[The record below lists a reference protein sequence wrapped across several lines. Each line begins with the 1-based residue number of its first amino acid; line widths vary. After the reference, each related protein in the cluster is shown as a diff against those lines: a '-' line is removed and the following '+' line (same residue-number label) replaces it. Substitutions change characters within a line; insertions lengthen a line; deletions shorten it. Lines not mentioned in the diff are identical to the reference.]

1 MKNNFVITLLLIISL
16 LLVGCQINI
25 PNSTT
30 TLKGS
35 GKVITENRSVSN
47 FKNITISGMGDMLI
61 TQGETESL
69 TIEAE
74 DNIVALIKTEVKDDT
89 LTIGFTQN
97 NINLRPTQPI
107 KYTLAVKALDNLR
120 ISGAG
125 NINIPALKTEKFVL
139 KISGAGNVKLDKLEA
154 TDLTMILSG
163 AGNASVSGQV
173 TSQTIELTGVG
184 NYGGRELSSQT
195 ANVLLSGAGNATV
208 WAQKN
213 LEAKISGF
221 GSVNYYGSPEVT
233 RKISGAGNIKN
244 LGNQP

>member
-1 MKNNFVITLLLIISL
+1 MKNYFAITLFLIISL
-16 LLVGCQINI
+16 LLVSCQIDI
-25 PNSTT
+25 PSSSNPIT
-30 TLKGS
+30 GS
-35 GKVITENRSVSN
+35 GKVITENRNVSN
-47 FKNITISGMGDMLI
+47 FKNITFSGMGEMLI

-69 TIEAE
+69 TLEAE

-107 KYTLAVKALDNLR
+107 KYMLSVKALDNLR

-125 NINIPALKTEKFVL
+125 SVNIPALKTDKFAL

-154 TDLTMILSG
+154 TDLTMIVTG

-213 LEAKISGF
+213 LQAKITGF

-233 RKISGAGNIKN
+233 RTISGAGNIKN
-244 LGNQP
+244 LGSQP

>member
-1 MKNNFVITLLLIISL
+1 MKNYFVITTLLIISL
-16 LLVGCQINI
+16 LLVGCQIDI
-25 PNSTT
+25 PNSSTT
-30 TLKGS
+30 IYGS

-74 DNIVALIKTEVKDDT
+74 DNIVAIIKTEVKDDT

-97 NINLRPTQPI
+97 NINLHPTQPI

-125 NINIPALKTEKFVL
+125 NINIPALKTDKFVL
-139 KISGAGNVKLDKLEA
+139 KISGAGNVKIDKLEA

-244 LGNQP
+244 LGSQP

>member
-1 MKNNFVITLLLIISL
+1 LIISL
-16 LLVGCQINI
+16 LLAGCQIDI
-25 PNSTT
+25 PNSSTAVI
-30 TLKGS
+30 GS
-35 GKVITENRSVSN
+35 GKVITESRSVSN
-47 FKNITISGMGDMLI
+47 FKNITFGGVGDMLI

-69 TIEAE
+69 AIEAE

-125 NINIPALKTEKFVL
+125 NINIPALKTEKFTL
-139 KISGAGNVKLDKLEA
+139 KISGAGNVKIDKLDA
-154 TDLTMILSG
+154 ADLTMTLSG

-173 TSQTIELTGVG
+173 TSQSIVVTGVG

-213 LEAKISGF
+213 LEAKITGF

-233 RKISGAGNIKN
+233 RKITGAGSVKG
-244 LGNQP
+244 LGSQP